1 MDFFTRRKIFLFA
14 LIFLAIFFLMFFLIF
29 YFFSPGF
36 LVTSNLNLDSE
47 KPILIIN
54 LKNDSLHVIE
64 NINIL
69 INNNLVFEP
78 FNLMPKDENKIELTI
93 IEENITLEI
102 FAENHLKYDK
112 SYTLKG
118 AISKNS
124 LEFYPEYVFNSI
136 NELSD
141 LNLEIC
147 NVDGKIEFFV
157 EIETDADI
165 KIGYEKQ
172 DIILESD
179 ECKIL
184 NYGLLY
190 TTEGNK
196 RVKFKIYNDIYSK
209 ELSINGMVS

>member
-1 MDFFTRRKIFLFA
+1 MDFFIRKKIFVFS

-54 LKNDSLHVIE
+54 LKNDSLHVVE

-69 INNNLVFEP
+69 INDNLVFEP
-78 FNLMPKDENKIELTI
+78 FSLMPKDENKLELVVT
-93 IEENITLEI
+93 EENVVLEI

-147 NVDGKIEFFV
+147 NVDSKIEFFV

-165 KIGYEKQ
+165 KLGYEKQ

>member
-1 MDFFTRRKIFLFA
+1 MDFFIRKKIFVFS
-14 LIFLAIFFLMFFLIF
+14 LIFLAVFFLMFFLIF

-36 LVTSNLNLDSE
+36 LVSSNLNLDLE

-54 LKNDSLHVIE
+54 LKNDSLHVVE
-64 NINIL
+64 NINIIINDKL
-69 INNNLVFEP
+69 IFEP
-78 FNLMPKDENKIELTI
+78 FNLMPKDENKIELVVT
-93 IEENITLEI
+93 EENLTLEI

-124 LEFYPEYVFNSI
+124 LEFYPEYIFNKV

-147 NVDGKIEFFV
+147 NIDEEMEFFV

-165 KIGYEKQ
+165 VKGYEKQ
-172 DIILESD
+172 DVILELK

-184 NYGLLY
+184 NYHLLY
-190 TTEGNK
+190 KTEGNK